1 MLIPTNIRASY
12 NFMLKNLSLKNKLA
26 ISASAAIILGGV
38 LVEGLS
44 FFVAL
49 QRLDFEVSQRLESTS
64 ASYNQ
69 YVSDWLLS
77 KERALTSLSQDAEQS
92 AIVTHLKQ
100 VRDSAAFDNVFLAYP
115 DGSQDNANG
124 VVLPPGNDDP
134 RKWGWYINALANP
147 SKVFMDNPTVAAATG
162 ANVVSLGKALQ
173 LHGQTS
179 VLGADVEIGDI
190 LNSLNQVIL
199 PGEGYMFIANDQGNI
214 FTHNDGKLLNQPVS
228 KLGLNNSDIVAAA
241 NSGQERTISINGKDF
256 VVYAKA
262 IDGTKLTTVTVLD
275 NDSLVAPLY
284 DAIWG
289 QIIATTIVVIICV
302 ALFNLLCNI
311 LFRPLYNVSNAL
323 SQIANGSGDLTQRI
337 KVENCD
343 EVGELAKNFNQF
355 VASLQQLIGHI
366 RHQAESLN
374 DQSELSTK
382 RANQSVQELNHQ
394 QQEITLVATAVT
406 EMASATQEIAS
417 HAEQTAKVAQGSSVS
432 TQNGHSLVVNTKDS
446 INNLSSEV
454 NQASGVISELNQHA
468 QDINTVLSTIRDIA
482 EQTNLL
488 ALNAAIEA
496 ARAGEQGRGFAVVAD
511 EVRVLSQRTHTST
524 EEIKSTIETLQR
536 TTQRA
541 VTLMERSSELA
552 LGSVEDAD
560 RASQALDEI
569 NSAVAM
575 ISDMATQIATAAE
588 EQTHVTNEITQNV
601 TSIKDVTDNLVI
613 GAEESMNQSS
623 ELKSQAENLNSKV
636 ATFKLA

>member
-1 MLIPTNIRASY
+1 
-12 NFMLKNLSLKNKLA
+12 MLKNLSLKNKLA

-44 FFVAL
+44 FRDAL
-49 QRLDFEVSQRLESTS
+49 QRLDVEVEQRLESTS

-77 KERALTSLSQDAEQS
+77 KERALKSLSQDAEKS

-100 VRDSAAFDNVFLAYP
+100 VKDSAAFDNVFLAYP
-115 DGSQDNANG
+115 DGTQDNANG

-134 RKWGWYINALANP
+134 RKWGWYTNAIANP
-147 SKVFMDNPTVAAATG
+147 SQVFIDNPTVAAATG
-162 ANVVSLGKALQ
+162 ANVVSLGKAIN

-179 VLGADVEIGDI
+179 VIGADVEIGDI
-190 LNSLNQVIL
+190 INSLDKVIL
-199 PGEGYMFIANDQGNI
+199 PGEGYMFIANEQGNVFI
-214 FTHNDGKLLNQPVS
+214 HKDSKFLNQPIS
-228 KLGLNNSDIVAAA
+228 KLGLSFQDIAAISQ
-241 NSGQERTISINGKDF
+241 SGNDRQVSVDGNTF
-256 VVYAKA
+256 VVFAKK
-262 IDGTKLTTVTVLD
+262 IEGTELTTVTVID
-275 NDSLVAPLY
+275 HNSLIEPLY
-284 DAIWG
+284 DAVWG
-289 QIIATTIVVIICV
+289 QIIATSIVVILCV

-337 KVENCD
+337 EVENRD
-343 EVGELAKNFNQF
+343 EVGELAENFNLF
-355 VASLQQLIGHI
+355 VASLQELIGHI
-366 RHQAESLN
+366 RHQAVDLN
-374 DQSELSTK
+374 QRSEASTQ
-382 RANQSVQELNHQ
+382 RAIQSVDELNHQ
-394 QQEITLVATAVT
+394 QQEITMVATAVT

-417 HAEQTAKVAQGSSVS
+417 HAEQTAKAAIDSSTS
-432 TQNGHSLVVNTKDS
+432 TQNGHGLVVNTKES

-454 NQASGVISELNQHA
+454 NQASIVIGELNQHA

-524 EEIKSTIETLQR
+524 EEIKSTIETLQQ

-541 VTLMERSSELA
+541 VAIMERSSELA
-552 LGSVEDAD
+552 IGSVADAD
-560 RASQALDEI
+560 QAAMALDEI
-569 NSAVAM
+569 NAAVAL

-601 TSIKDVTDNLVI
+601 TTIKDVTDQLVV
-613 GAEESMNQSS
+613 GAEESKHESS
-623 ELKSQAENLNSKV
+623 QLKSQAEDLNSKV

>member
-1 MLIPTNIRASY
+1 M
-12 NFMLKNLSLKNKLA
+12 FKNLSLKNKLA

-44 FFVAL
+44 FRDSL
-49 QRLDFEVSQRLESTS
+49 QRLDAEVAQRLESTS

-77 KERALTSLSQDAEQS
+77 KERALTSLSAES
-92 AIVTHLKQ
+92 EKRAIVTHLKQ
-100 VRDSAAFDNVFLAYP
+100 VRDSGAFDNVFLAYP

-124 VVLPPGNDDP
+124 VILPPGNNDP
-134 RKWGWYINALANP
+134 RKWGWYTNAIANP

-173 LHGQTS
+173 LYGQTT

-214 FTHNDGKLLNQPVS
+214 FTHNDSKLLNQPVS
-228 KLGLNNSDIVAAA
+228 KLGLNNNDITNAAR
-241 NSGQERTISINGKDF
+241 SGTERRVSISGTDYVI
-256 VVYAKA
+256 YARP
-262 IDGTKLTTVTVLD
+262 IEGTKLTTVTVLD
-275 NDSLVAPLY
+275 HNSLVA
-284 DAIWG
+284 
-289 QIIATTIVVIICV
+289 
-302 ALFNLLCNI
+302 
-311 LFRPLYNVSNAL
+311 PLYNVSNAL

-337 KVENCD
+337 KVENRD
-343 EVGELAKNFNQF
+343 EVGELAENFNQF
-355 VASLQQLIGHI
+355 VESLQQLIGHI
-366 RHQAESLN
+366 RHQAEELSQ
-374 DQSELSTK
+374 QSELSTT
-382 RANQSVQELNHQ
+382 RANQSVSDLNHQ
-394 QQEITLVATAVT
+394 QQEITMVATAVT
-406 EMASATQEIAS
+406 EMASATQEIAA
-417 HAEQTAKVAQGSSVS
+417 HAEQTAKAAQDSSAS
-432 TQNGHSLVVNTKDS
+432 TQNGHELVINSKSS

-454 NQASGVISELNQHA
+454 NQASVVIGELNQHA
-468 QDINTVLSTIRDIA
+468 QDISTVLSTIRDIA

-524 EEIKSTIETLQR
+524 EEIRSTIETLQQ

-541 VTLMERSSELA
+541 VTIMDKSSQLA
-552 LGSVEDAD
+552 QGSVEDAD
-560 RASQALDEI
+560 RAALALDEI
-569 NSAVAM
+569 NAAVAL

-601 TSIKDVTDNLVI
+601 TSIKDVTDHLVI
-613 GAEESMNQSS
+613 GAEESMNQSA
-623 ELKSQAENLNSKV
+623 ELKSQAEDLNSKV

>member
-1 MLIPTNIRASY
+1 
-12 NFMLKNLSLKNKLA
+12 MLKNLSLKNKLA

-44 FFVAL
+44 FRDAL
-49 QRLDFEVSQRLESTS
+49 QRLDAEVAQRLESTS

-77 KERALTSLSQDAEQS
+77 KERALTSLSQDAEKS

-124 VVLPPGNDDP
+124 VVLPSGNDDP
-134 RKWGWYINALANP
+134 RQWGWYTNAIANP

-214 FTHNDGKLLNQPVS
+214 FTHNNSKLLNQPVS

-241 NSGQERTISINGKDF
+241 NSGQERTISIKGKDF

-284 DAIWG
+284 DAVWG

-337 KVENCD
+337 KVENRD
-343 EVGELAKNFNQF
+343 EVGELAENFNQF

-366 RHQAESLN
+366 RHQAENLN

-382 RANQSVQELNHQ
+382 RANQSVEELNHQ

-601 TSIKDVTDNLVI
+601 TSIKDVTDHLVI

-623 ELKSQAENLNSKV
+623 ELKSQAEDLNSKV

>member
-1 MLIPTNIRASY
+1 
-12 NFMLKNLSLKNKLA
+12 MLKNLSLKNKLA

-44 FFVAL
+44 FRDSL
-49 QRLDFEVSQRLESTS
+49 QRLDVDVTQRLESTS

-69 YVSDWLLS
+69 YVSDWIIS
-77 KERALTSLSQDAEQS
+77 KERALASLSQESEKS

-100 VRDSAAFDNVFLAYP
+100 LRDSASFDNVFIAYP
-115 DGSQDNANG
+115 DGSQQNANG
-124 VVLPPGNDDP
+124 VVLPPGNNDP
-134 RKWGWYINALANP
+134 RKWGWYINASANP
-147 SKVFMDNPTVAAATG
+147 TKVFMDNPTVAAATG

-173 LHGQTS
+173 LHGQKA

-190 LNSLNQVIL
+190 LNSLNKVIL
-199 PGEGYMFIANDQGNI
+199 PSDGYMFIANDEGNI
-214 FTHNDGKLLNQPVS
+214 FTHNDSNLLNQPVS
-228 KLGLNNSDIVAAA
+228 KLGLQYSDISTA
-241 NSGQERTISINGKDF
+241 SGMKTQHRVSINGVDH
-256 VVYAKA
+256 VIYARP
-262 IDGTKLTTVTVLD
+262 IEGTKLTTVTVLD
-275 NDSLVAPLY
+275 HNSLLAPLY
-284 DAIWG
+284 DAVWG
-289 QIIATTIVVIICV
+289 QVIATSVVVIICV

-337 KVENCD
+337 KVESRD
-343 EVGELAKNFNQF
+343 EVGELASNFNQF
-355 VASLQQLIGHI
+355 VESLQLLIGHI
-366 RHQAESLN
+366 RQQAEALRE
-374 DQSELSTK
+374 QSEAGTS
-382 RANQSVQELNHQ
+382 RANQSVADLNHQ
-394 QQEITLVATAVT
+394 QQEITMVATAVT

-417 HAEQTAKVAQGSSVS
+417 HAEQTAKAALDSSSS
-432 TQNGHSLVVNTKDS
+432 TQNGHSLVVNTKTS

-454 NQASGVISELNQHA
+454 NQASVVIGDLNQHA
-468 QDINTVLSTIRDIA
+468 QDISTVLSTIRDIA

-524 EEIKSTIETLQR
+524 EEIRATIETLQQ
-536 TTQRA
+536 TTQKA
-541 VTLMERSSELA
+541 VTIMDKSSQLA
-552 LGSVEDAD
+552 QGSVDDAD
-560 RASQALDEI
+560 RAASALDEI
-569 NSAVAM
+569 NSAVAL

-601 TSIKDVTDNLVI
+601 TSIKDVTDHLVV
-613 GAEESMNQSS
+613 GAETAKHQSTD
-623 ELKSQAENLNSKV
+623 LKSQADELNSKV

>member
-1 MLIPTNIRASY
+1 
-12 NFMLKNLSLKNKLA
+12 MLKNLSLKNKLA

-44 FFVAL
+44 FRDAL
-49 QRLDFEVSQRLESTS
+49 QRLDVEVEQRLESTS

-77 KERALTSLSQDAEQS
+77 KERALKSLSQDAEKS

-100 VRDSAAFDNVFLAYP
+100 VKDSAAFDNVFLAYP
-115 DGSQDNANG
+115 DGTQDNANG

-134 RKWGWYINALANP
+134 RKWGWYTNAIANP
-147 SKVFMDNPTVAAATG
+147 SQVFIDNPTVAAATG
-162 ANVVSLGKALQ
+162 ANVVSLGKAIN

-190 LNSLNQVIL
+190 INSLDKVIL
-199 PGEGYMFIANDQGNI
+199 PGEGYMFIANEQGNVFI
-214 FTHNDGKLLNQPVS
+214 HKDSKFLNQPIS
-228 KLGLNNSDIVAAA
+228 KLGLSFQDIAAISQ
-241 NSGQERTISINGKDF
+241 SGNDRQVSVDGNTF
-256 VVYAKA
+256 VVFAKK
-262 IDGTKLTTVTVLD
+262 IEGTGLTTVTVID
-275 NDSLVAPLY
+275 HNSLIEPLY
-284 DAIWG
+284 DAVWG
-289 QIIATTIVVIICV
+289 QIIATSIVVILCV

-337 KVENCD
+337 EVENRD
-343 EVGELAKNFNQF
+343 EVGELAENFNLF
-355 VASLQQLIGHI
+355 VASLQELIGHI
-366 RHQAESLN
+366 RHQAVDLN
-374 DQSELSTK
+374 QRSEASTQ
-382 RANQSVQELNHQ
+382 RAIQSVDELNHQ
-394 QQEITLVATAVT
+394 QQEITMVATAVT

-417 HAEQTAKVAQGSSVS
+417 HAEQTAKAAIDSSTS
-432 TQNGHSLVVNTKDS
+432 TQNGHGLVVNTKES

-454 NQASGVISELNQHA
+454 NQASVVIGELNQHA

-524 EEIKSTIETLQR
+524 EEIKSTIETLQQ

-541 VTLMERSSELA
+541 VAIMERSSELA
-552 LGSVEDAD
+552 IGSVADAD
-560 RASQALDEI
+560 QAAMALDEI
-569 NSAVAM
+569 NAAVAL

-601 TSIKDVTDNLVI
+601 TTIKDVTDQLVV
-613 GAEESMNQSS
+613 GAEESKHESS
-623 ELKSQAENLNSKV
+623 QLKSQAEDLNSKV